1 MSTGAPHCE
10 PAVPSNDHHTAQ
22 EREREDR
29 EEEKAKHLNHNRS
42 EGSERRYYSRDG
54 TQMCRAK

>member
-10 PAVPSNDHHTAQ
+10 PAAPSNDHHTEQ

-29 EEEKAKHLNHNRS
+29 GEEEKAK
-42 EGSERRYYSRDG
+42 
-54 TQMCRAK
+54 TPKP